1 MIIPDV
7 PERNK
12 TVRNFRPLCDHLF
25 HPHGVVPFSEFVSA
39 EIVFSHQLISH
50 PFVKP
55 DAVVVQVPVLLR
67 NKIGIIVLLFSI
79 LKPGMLA
86 KYILSYLHWP
96 VTQILG
102 RAGNNLWQYSH
113 LCAIVVRQ

>member
-1 MIIPDV
+1 MI
-7 PERNK
+7 
-12 TVRNFRPLCDHLF
+12 T
-25 HPHGVVPFSEFVSA
+25 FSIHTA
-39 EIVFSHQLISH
+39 
-50 PFVKP
+50 FVKP
-55 DAVVVQVPVLLR
+55 DAVVVQVPVVLPVGRRDAGVQDINILPDECLLR

>member
-1 MIIPDV
+1 MSRKGIKLSGTSGRCAI
-7 PERNK
+7 
-12 TVRNFRPLCDHLF
+12 T
-25 HPHGVVPFSEFVSA
+25 FSIHTA
-39 EIVFSHQLISH
+39 
-50 PFVKP
+50 FVKP
-55 DAVVVQVPVLLR
+55 DAVVVQVPVVLR